1 VNSVLK
7 PRDVRNTLRY
17 VLLDRKHHAKAHQ
30 FYAGWIDPLSSA
42 IWFRGWAA
50 PVRMNVGF
58 NRHLAAVAAP
68 TREPRT
74 WLLRV
79 GWQRA
84 GALSYDDRP
93 SA

>member
-1 VNSVLK
+1 M
-7 PRDVRNTLRY
+7 RNTLRY